1 MALFKGLC
9 YLKKINLKD
18 NGLLKS
24 IHKDTLNGLF
34 NLEDLNLSSNH
45 ITFLDSSLFRGLVCL
60 SRIDLSN
67 NQLDFIPL
75 EAFNRLKNL
84 KEINLSSNWLESIDK
99 DVFKGLNELKI
110 VKLLQKNEQC
120 PEIHLEL
127 SVNYVSFQNDIE
139 SNGILL
145 FRSSHLTA
153 TAAAV
158 NRQPVADAASTYHGT
173 KDFVQFGL
181 RVVVLVNDFIRFL
194 FQLY

>member
-110 VKLLQKNEQC
+110 VKLVQKNEQC

-127 SVNYVSFQNDIE
+127 SVN
-139 SNGILL
+139 
-145 FRSSHLTA
+145 
-153 TAAAV
+153 
-158 NRQPVADAASTYHGT
+158 
-173 KDFVQFGL
+173 
-181 RVVVLVNDFIRFL
+181 
-194 FQLY
+194 